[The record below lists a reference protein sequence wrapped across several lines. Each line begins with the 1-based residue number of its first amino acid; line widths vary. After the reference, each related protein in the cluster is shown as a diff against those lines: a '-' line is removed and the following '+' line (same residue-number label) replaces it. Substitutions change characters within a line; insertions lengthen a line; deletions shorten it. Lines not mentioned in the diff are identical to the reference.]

1 MKRRALSWFMAAALG
16 VGTMAGGIGSANIV
30 LAEEQKEETEAAD
43 GTSEEPA
50 DETDSDSSVMKIGAL
65 KGPTAMG
72 MAQLLD
78 DENYEFSLAASPDEI
93 VPMIVQGQVDVAAV
107 PSNLASVLYQKTD
120 KNVSVLAVNTLG
132 VLYLVE
138 NGDSIQSVDDLKGK
152 TIYASGKGATPE
164 YALNSV
170 LKSNGLDPEKDVTIE
185 YKSEH
190 AEVVAAL
197 AEDQTAV
204 GLLPQPFVTTALM
217 KNENLRVALDL
228 NELWE
233 SSATDGSRLVTG
245 VVIARNDYL
254 KEHEADIDAFMD
266 AYKDSVEFVNSD
278 TEAAAQIIGNH
289 DIIPAEVAAKAIPEC
304 SIVFMEGDEMQT
316 ILSGYLNTL
325 IRKQS
330 EVSYQMRTSI
340 INADKAKK
348 YRIFYKIVAAAVWIM
363 VWQLTSMYL
372 KQEILLASPV
382 SVIKRLT
389 ELIVMGDFW
398 KSVVF
403 SFVRIILG
411 FSLALVLGTVLAA
424 LSSAFFAVEVLM
436 EPLIMVIKATP
447 VASFIILCLIWIP
460 SRNLSV
466 FISFL
471 MVFPVV
477 YTNILEGIRQ
487 TDKQLLEMA
496 DSFGAGVGK
505 KLQFIYLSQVM
516 PYAVTACKL
525 GLGLCWKAGIAAE
538 VIGIPAGSIG
548 EKLYKAKVYLETP
561 DLFAWTI
568 VIIAVSVGFEKIFMF
583 VLRRS
588 MGE

>member
-30 LAEEQKEETEAAD
+30 LAEEQNEETEAAD
-43 GTSEEPA
+43 ETSEEPA

-65 KGPTAMG
+65 KGPT
-72 MAQLLD
+72 
-78 DENYEFSLAASPDEI
+78 
-93 VPMIVQGQVDVAAV
+93 
-107 PSNLASVLYQKTD
+107 
-120 KNVSVLAVNTLG
+120 G

-233 SSATDGSRLVTG
+233 SSATDESRLVTG

-325 IRKQS
+325 NEQNPETIGGQLPD
-330 EVSYQMRTSI
+330 E
-340 INADKAKK
+340 D
-348 YRIFYKIVAAAVWIM
+348 FY
-363 VWQLTSMYL
+363 Y
-372 KQEILLASPV
+372 
-382 SVIKRLT
+382 KR
-389 ELIVMGDFW
+389 
-398 KSVVF
+398 
-403 SFVRIILG
+403 
-411 FSLALVLGTVLAA
+411 
-424 LSSAFFAVEVLM
+424 
-436 EPLIMVIKATP
+436 
-447 VASFIILCLIWIP
+447 
-460 SRNLSV
+460 
-466 FISFL
+466 
-471 MVFPVV
+471 
-477 YTNILEGIRQ
+477 
-487 TDKQLLEMA
+487 
-496 DSFGAGVGK
+496 
-505 KLQFIYLSQVM
+505 
-516 PYAVTACKL
+516 
-525 GLGLCWKAGIAAE
+525 
-538 VIGIPAGSIG
+538 
-548 EKLYKAKVYLETP
+548 
-561 DLFAWTI
+561 
-568 VIIAVSVGFEKIFMF
+568 
-583 VLRRS
+583 
-588 MGE
+588 

>member
-30 LAEEQKEETEAAD
+30 LAEEQNEETEAAD
-43 GTSEEPA
+43 ETSEEPA
-50 DETDSDSSVMKIGAL
+50 DDTDSDSSVLKIGAL

-138 NGDSIQSVDDLKGK
+138 NGDSIQ
-152 TIYASGKGATPE
+152 
-164 YALNSV
+164 SV

-325 IRKQS
+325 NEQNPETIGGQLPD
-330 EVSYQMRTSI
+330 E
-340 INADKAKK
+340 D
-348 YRIFYKIVAAAVWIM
+348 FY
-363 VWQLTSMYL
+363 Y
-372 KQEILLASPV
+372 
-382 SVIKRLT
+382 KR
-389 ELIVMGDFW
+389 
-398 KSVVF
+398 
-403 SFVRIILG
+403 
-411 FSLALVLGTVLAA
+411 
-424 LSSAFFAVEVLM
+424 
-436 EPLIMVIKATP
+436 
-447 VASFIILCLIWIP
+447 
-460 SRNLSV
+460 
-466 FISFL
+466 
-471 MVFPVV
+471 
-477 YTNILEGIRQ
+477 
-487 TDKQLLEMA
+487 
-496 DSFGAGVGK
+496 
-505 KLQFIYLSQVM
+505 
-516 PYAVTACKL
+516 
-525 GLGLCWKAGIAAE
+525 
-538 VIGIPAGSIG
+538 
-548 EKLYKAKVYLETP
+548 
-561 DLFAWTI
+561 
-568 VIIAVSVGFEKIFMF
+568 
-583 VLRRS
+583 
-588 MGE
+588 